1 MTVFLLVTMQSYSKI
16 FCLFFFLV
24 DTCVCQEDKYTA
36 AVLEHVTAFADRE
49 VHDRSAALQVMK
61 KNLEVYASRADE
73 ASRSGADII
82 VFPEDGIYGFPFTRE
97 AILHFLED
105 IPNPEHLEKPWNPC
119 LEPKRFKSTEV
130 LHALSCIAQK
140 RSIAVVANMGDVKYC
155 NESDPNCPSD
165 KRYQFNTDVAF
176 DTDGTLLGRYHK
188 QHLYHET
195 QFNTPLTCEYV
206 TFQTSFKVRFGVFTC
221 FDILFSDP
229 AIGLI
234 EKYGV
239 RNVVFPTAWINALPL
254 VTSIQIQQA
263 WSRATCTN
271 LLAANQH
278 RPTSGMYGSGIYSCG
293 DSKAYVYD
301 KNPKKARLLIATL
314 PNLENTNFHLPSSF
328 PVGMTQKR
336 KIALKTNNIFPGGEN
351 NLKHVFNGTMF
362 GDVFNFAKLE
372 VPQGAVRVCA
382 EDLCCH
388 ANYTISTDNE
398 GFLSD
403 TYVLGAFSGHQ
414 HREGFYIQVCA
425 LVRCNGSDDESCGKP
440 TETSSTI
447 FKSITLA
454 GNFSSKTTVFPEL
467 LGSGIDHIELFPSSV
482 MDFTGNQMVVHSPD
496 KPLVSAVLFGR
507 LYSQDKN

>member
-1 MTVFLLVTMQSYSKI
+1 MQFYSKI
-16 FCLFFFLV
+16 FWFLFLSV
-24 DTCVCQEDKYTA
+24 DTSVCQEYTA
-36 AVLEHVTAFADRE
+36 AVLEHVTSITDSKVRG
-49 VHDRSAALQVMK
+49 HSAAFQVMK
-61 KNLEVYASRADE
+61 KNLEVYAARADE
-73 ASRSGADII
+73 ASRNGADII

-97 AILHFLED
+97 AILPFLED

-119 LEPKRFKSTEV
+119 LEPKRFGNSTEV
-130 LHALSCIAQK
+130 LHSLSCIAQNH
-140 RSIAVVANMGDVKYC
+140 SIAVVANMGDVKYC

-176 DTDGTLLGRYHK
+176 DTDGTLLARYHK
-188 QHLYHET
+188 QHLFYEN

-239 RNVVFPTAWINALPL
+239 RNVVFPTAWMNALPL
-254 VTSIQIQQA
+254 LSSIQFQQA
-263 WSRATCTN
+263 WSRTTCTN

-278 RPTSGMYGSGIYSCG
+278 LPIANMYGSGIYSCG

-301 KNPKKARLLIATL
+301 KTPFQGHLLIATL
-314 PNLENTNFHLPSSF
+314 PNLENPTFHSPRSC
-328 PVGMTQKR
+328 PVCMTQKR
-336 KIALKTNNIFPGGEN
+336 NIALKQVFTGGESN
-351 NLKHVFNGTMF
+351 PNHVFEGTMF
-362 GDVFNFAKLE
+362 RDTFTFAKLE
-372 VPQGAVRVCA
+372 APHGVVGVCA
-382 EDLCCH
+382 EDLCCR
-388 ANYTISTDNE
+388 ANYTISTDHE

-403 TYVLGAFSGHQ
+403 NYVLGVFSGHQ
-414 HREGFYIQVCA
+414 NREGYYLQICA
-425 LVRCNGSDDESCGKP
+425 LVRCSGVEDESCDKP

-447 FKSITLA
+447 FESITLV

-467 LGSGIDHIELFPSSV
+467 LGNGIELFPSSL
-482 MDFTGNQMVVHSPD
+482 MDFTGNQMVVHSLH

-507 LYSQDKN
+507 LYSRDKNL